1 MTLASD
7 AFTASGLVN
16 GDAVN
21 AVSLS
26 SPGAA
31 AGANVAS
38 YAITASGAVGSGL
51 GNYAVTY
58 APGQLTVNPAT
69 LTYVASAASMTYGG
83 DVPTLGGAVT
93 GFVNGQTVATATTGA
108 LAFGTSASGSSN
120 VGAYA
125 ITGSGLTADNGNYV
139 FVQAPAN
146 ASALTVNP
154 ATLTYVA
161 SAASMTYGGSVPTLG
176 GAVTGFVNGQTA
188 ATATT
193 GALAFG
199 TSATGASNVGAYAVT
214 GSGLTADNGNYVF
227 VQAPANASALTV
239 NPATLT
245 YIAGAASM
253 TYGGDVPTLGGAV
266 TGFVNGQTVATAT
279 TGALAF
285 GTSATGASN
294 VGAYA
299 VTGSGLTADNGN
311 YVFVQAPANASAL
324 TVNPATLT
332 YIAGAAS
339 MTYGGDVPT
348 LGGAVTG
355 FVNGQTVA
363 TATTGALAFGTS
375 ATGASNVGAYAV
387 TGSGLTADN
396 GNYVFV
402 QAPANASALT
412 VNPATLTYIAGA
424 ASMIYGGDVPT
435 LGGAVTGFVNGQTVA
450 TATTGALAFG
460 TSATGAS
467 NVGAYAVTG
476 SGLTADNG
484 NYVFVQAPANATAM
498 TVNPATLTYIAS
510 AAGMTYGGG
519 VRRSAARSPASSTAR
534 PWRPPPPARS
544 RSARARPGRATSAPT
559 RSPARASPP
568 TTAIT
573 YSSRPRPTPRRSR

>member
-1 MTLASD
+1 M
-7 AFTASGLVN
+7 
-16 GDAVN
+16 
-21 AVSLS
+21 
-26 SPGAA
+26 
-31 AGANVAS
+31 
-38 YAITASGAVGSGL
+38 
-51 GNYAVTY
+51 
-58 APGQLTVNPAT
+58 NPAT
-69 LTYVASAASMTYGG
+69 LTYV
-83 DVPTLGGAVT
+83 
-93 GFVNGQTVATATTGA
+93 
-108 LAFGTSASGSSN
+108 
-120 VGAYA
+120 
-125 ITGSGLTADNGNYV
+125 
-139 FVQAPAN
+139 
-146 ASALTVNP
+146 
-154 ATLTYVA
+154 
-161 SAASMTYGGSVPTLG
+161 
-176 GAVTGFVNGQTA
+176 
-188 ATATT
+188 
-193 GALAFG
+193 
-199 TSATGASNVGAYAVT
+199 
-214 GSGLTADNGNYVF
+214 
-227 VQAPANASALTV
+227 
-239 NPATLT
+239 
-245 YIAGAASM
+245 AGAASM

-332 YIAGAAS
+332 YVAGAAS

-402 QAPANASALT
+402 QAPANAAALT
-412 VNPATLTYIAGA
+412 VNPATLTYIASA
-424 ASMIYGGDVPT
+424 ASMTYGGGVPTLGGAVTGFVNGQTVATATTGALAFGTSATGSSNVGAYAVTGSGLTADNGNYVFVQAPANAAALTVNPATLTYIASAAGMTYGGGVPT

-467 NVGAYAVTG
+467 NVGAYAITG

-484 NYVFVQAPANATAM
+484 NYVFVQAPANAAAL
-498 TVNPATLTYIAS
+498 TVNPATLTYVAS
-510 AAGMTYGGG
+510 AATEFTG
-519 VRRSAARSPASSTAR
+519 VSFLPFTGTATGFVDGQSMSSATTGTLSFSSAATDQ
-534 PWRPPPPARS
+534 
-544 RSARARPGRATSAPT
+544 
-559 RSPARASPP
+559 SPP
-568 TTAIT
+568 GSYAIVGSGLTANNGNYVFVQAPGNRAALTLDPSPSKSAKPIHGI
-573 YSSRPRPTPRRSR
+573 